1 MFLYL
6 ERNDR
11 VSSYPSVRYLPY
23 PWIPRQDPTAPRCL
37 KCLYNVILILEKH
50 EQDLFENIECET
62 IRHCSYVFYSYKM
75 YYFYFDTEQTGKY
88 LNVALANAF
97 SVLSFTTKLYCQL
110 LFIVTSWF
118 WNIEG
123 DIFQFFPK
131 GSPLTDHWDLLSHRP
146 RSPQSSLILMSRNI
160 ILLLQYVLLFLTI
173 RYSII

>member
-6 ERNDR
+6 ETNDR

-23 PWIPRQDPTAPRCL
+23 TWTPSQDPTALLCL
-37 KCLYNVILILEKH
+37 KCLFNVILILEKH

-75 YYFYFDTEQTGKY
+75 FYFYFDTEQAGKY
-88 LNVALANAF
+88 LNAGLANAF
-97 SVLSFTTKLYCQL
+97 SVLNFTTKLYCQL
-110 LFIVTSWF
+110 FLLWLFNL
-118 WNIEG
+118 NIEG
-123 DIFQFFPK
+123 DWFHFFPK

-146 RSPQSSLILMSRNI
+146 RSPPRSLILMSRDI

-173 RYSII
+173 RYSVI